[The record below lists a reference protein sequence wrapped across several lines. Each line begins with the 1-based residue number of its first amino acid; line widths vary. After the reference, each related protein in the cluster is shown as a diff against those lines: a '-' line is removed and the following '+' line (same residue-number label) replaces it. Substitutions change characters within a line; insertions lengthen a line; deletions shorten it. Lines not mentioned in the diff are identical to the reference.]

1 MIDNHQNKSINQGL
15 LVPLVLFLLCM
26 LALLASLIGLYRSSD
41 VVHQRATELQSSWQE
56 LIKDDINGAELVET
70 DRQMRAI
77 EKPVP
82 AIESA
87 AKWSLGMAA
96 LSLVFLAW
104 LIASLRSFEKQMTSA
119 RDMNDLHAQVAMD
132 RLLDEMAPLASG
144 DLSAKATSREGTPG
158 ALADTFNYS
167 IGELR
172 RLSVAQ
178 QAASRSV
185 RDTVEES
192 QQISASV
199 ENGCNEQ
206 TAHVHRSSNLLLGMS
221 NVIGELSEISA
232 DASKTLGSLSQN
244 ADQGLNTLR
253 ASLRQLKNGRSNTSA
268 AIKRLQS
275 LELHAKTIVD
285 AVMSLEDRARH
296 TDVLALN
303 ATLDSTGHS
312 NGAEP
317 ARQAEQITELAGS
330 ISALV
335 EDMSRVTAEIRVN
348 ADFLSTDATEAL
360 ALIRSVNASDGE
372 QLELMQQVDS
382 ALLKTHHDL
391 QGLLPRVGVMAEKT
405 VEHAGTV
412 SEISN
417 NMNLVNQITRR
428 TINDVRKSS
437 RHLDNLNRIA
447 VELTQDLENL
457 NMPDNDALDLPE
469 SDARP
474 VELSVKRN
482 LVHG

>member
-1 MIDNHQNKSINQGL
+1 
-15 LVPLVLFLLCM
+15 VPV
-26 LALLASLIGLYRSSD
+26 
-41 VVHQRATELQSSWQE
+41 
-56 LIKDDINGAELVET
+56 
-70 DRQMRAI
+70 
-77 EKPVP
+77 
-82 AIESA
+82 
-87 AKWSLGMAA
+87 
-96 LSLVFLAW
+96 
-104 LIASLRSFEKQMTSA
+104 
-119 RDMNDLHAQVAMD
+119 
-132 RLLDEMAPLASG
+132 
-144 DLSAKATSREGTPG
+144 
-158 ALADTFNYS
+158 
-167 IGELR
+167 
-172 RLSVAQ
+172 
-178 QAASRSV
+178 
-185 RDTVEES
+185 
-192 QQISASV
+192 
-199 ENGCNEQ
+199 
-206 TAHVHRSSNLLLGMS
+206 
-221 NVIGELSEISA
+221 
-232 DASKTLGSLSQN
+232 
-244 ADQGLNTLR
+244 
-253 ASLRQLKNGRSNTSA
+253 
-268 AIKRLQS
+268 
-275 LELHAKTIVD
+275 VD